1 MDNST
6 IMSRAES
13 SVKKWYSENEARIT
27 ALSDKIWN
35 IAEVK
40 FTEFESMATL
50 TEEFKKEGFTVRTGV
65 VDGLPTSFV
74 AEWSNGEGPVIAFVG
89 EYDALPG
96 LGNELCTE
104 KKPTG
109 KNGHGCGHNLL
120 GVGSMSAAISAKCA
134 MEENGI
140 HGTLRYFGCPA
151 EEGGAAKVFMVRD
164 GVFDGID
171 ALVRW
176 HPNSATFV
184 SVSAS
189 MAMVS
194 VRYRFH
200 GKTSHAGTAPHLGR
214 SALDAA
220 ILMDVGVNYLREH
233 VTSDVRIH
241 SVVTDGGRAPNI
253 VPDYAEIWYY
263 VRAPHMSD
271 VHEIRK
277 RMDKI
282 AQGAALMTETQE
294 EIVVVSGS
302 SDTLPNHTLCRRM
315 LKTLKDRVGPPVFT
329 EEDRAFATAIN
340 RDVTVSDRVQN
351 MKMCGVFDPKYSHM
365 DLYEDISENL
375 QEGIVS
381 PYSTDSGDVSWQAP
395 MCQLLATAQ
404 SIGSANHSWQQ
415 VVCSGNHIGHAGM
428 ICAGQTLSLTA
439 LDILTDS
446 DLLEEAKKEYQQAI
460 AERPYINPLPKD
472 LKPGTV

>member
-329 EEDRAFATAIN
+329 
-340 RDVTVSDRVQN
+340 
-351 MKMCGVFDPKYSHM
+351 
-365 DLYEDISENL
+365 DISENL